1 MKIHCTCKC
10 WLGVE
15 NLEGLDFLNFPLIFK
30 GLSFPLFYAV
40 RLKASIGKIKTID
53 IVTGMNNGNGNR
65 NRVRGPSR
73 EINKQ
78 VAVAVGPG
86 LSTLE
91 NLPPCQTIFAGQNV
105 KQSMRAFAS
114 YQQYQ
119 RETNYCLQPLNI
131 AQQWPISEQLVLAIS
146 VHRAILAQLHYC
158 SLE

>member
-10 WLGVE
+10 WVGVE

-91 NLPPCQTIFAGQNV
+91 NLPPCRTKRQAKHESFCIV
-105 KQSMRAFAS
+105 
-114 YQQYQ
+114 
-119 RETNYCLQPLNI
+119 P
-131 AQQWPISEQLVLAIS
+131 AIS
-146 VHRAILAQLHYC
+146 KRN
-158 SLE
+158 